1 MCMVPLLSYA
11 DYTKSIDQIRL
22 LQLRLHELAS
32 SKGNLHPDVIAL
44 SQELDDYV
52 VIVQKYWR
60 HICRES
66 LTG

>member
-1 MCMVPLLSYA
+1 MVPLLSYA

-60 HICRES
+60 
-66 LTG
+66 